1 MKISLRSFVGI
12 KNRSA
17 FSGLLRHRRGPGGG
31 GGVAP
36 SLLFLSSLLD
46 TPIEMSVF
54 LTIDIGD
61 AEAYSKEREAYDR
74 ACKFLKESGAGYG
87 LSGETPADLDDAGR
101 EMLMEVYGSDP
112 AASSAGPAQITEP
125 ASLTVGRLEI
135 DLNEKESP
143 KACENFKAL
152 CTGSKGMGKE
162 SKKPLH
168 YKGTRFHRIQSG
180 FVAQGGDFT
189 RGDGSGGESIWGKKF
204 NDDKDGLKVS
214 LSPSHLPLQIFSSC
228 LSSAVWPYLVC
239 SLQSVVCSL

>member
-1 MKISLRSFVGI
+1 M
-12 KNRSA
+12 
-17 FSGLLRHRRGPGGG
+17 
-31 GGVAP
+31 AP
-36 SLLFLSSLLD
+36 FLLFLSSIFD

-112 AASSAGPAQITEP
+112 AASSVGPAQVTEP

-214 LSPSHLPLQIFSSC
+214 LSPSLPLLASPNLFQLPVICSLAVSC
-228 LSSAVWPYLVC
+228 LQFPVC
-239 SLQSVVCSL
+239 SL